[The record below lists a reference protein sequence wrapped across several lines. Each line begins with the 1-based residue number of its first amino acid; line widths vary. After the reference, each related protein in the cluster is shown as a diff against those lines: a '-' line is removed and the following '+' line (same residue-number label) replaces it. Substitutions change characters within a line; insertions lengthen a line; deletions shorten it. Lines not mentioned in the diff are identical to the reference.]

1 MARLDVARLSDKMAD
16 IRESLQA
23 LREYAQWEEERFLAG
38 KEAIRAAR
46 YCFIVMAEAAT
57 AIATHICAR
66 LLRKAPGSYAESF
79 ALLAE
84 GGLIEPA
91 LAKRLGRMAGFRN
104 LMVYGYNKVDNQ
116 RMWQIM
122 RSDLGDLDAYLEAVA
137 ALPARARGEA
147 E

>member
-1 MARLDVARLSDKMAD
+1 MSQLDVARLNDKMAD
-16 IRESLQA
+16 IRESLEA
-23 LREYAQWEEERFLAG
+23 LREYARWDEGRFLAS

-46 YCFIVMAEAAT
+46 YCFIVMVEAAT

-84 GGLIEPA
+84 GGIIEPA
-91 LAKRLGRMAGFRN
+91 LARRLGRMAGFRN
-104 LMVYGYNKVDNQ
+104 LLVHGYNKVDDR
-116 RMWQIM
+116 RMWRIM
-122 RSDLGDLDAYLEAVA
+122 GSDLADLDAYLEAIA
-137 ALPARARGEA
+137 ALVAGTRGET

>member
-1 MARLDVARLSDKMAD
+1 MAQLDVARLNDRMAD
-16 IRESLQA
+16 LRESLEA
-23 LREYAQWEEERFLAG
+23 LREYARWDEGRFLAS

-46 YCFIVMAEAAT
+46 YCFIVMVEAAT

-84 GGLIEPA
+84 GGVIEPG
-91 LAKRLGRMAGFRN
+91 LARRLGRMTGFRN
-104 LMVYGYNKVDNQ
+104 LLVHGYNKVDNR
-116 RMWQIM
+116 RMLEIM
-122 RSDLGDLDAYLEAVA
+122 RSDLADLDAFLEAIA
-137 ALPARARGEA
+137 ALLARARGEA